1 MTERIT
7 FSNFINNI
15 ITENL
20 HPELR
25 SIITS
30 DAPSDRKHAATVK
43 KIKDLTTRGETTGI
57 EGNMPKGSSRA
68 YMKHRETH
76 KTTVDGKP
84 AEFHVGTKVAIKS
97 PLDKHHQAGIY
108 DDMNLGQLQNH
119 AENDDHFV
127 NSQYRILTKV
137 ETGRGDNTTHH
148 YETNHERGILPP
160 LVDHDDKSH
169 HWGIVGHAR
178 DLKKGE
184 FRELTKTPE
193 HPQGISHKDF
203 YEALV
208 RNHDRAHGKY
218 WRDGDTGQQAR
229 ERKAHSDKID
239 NHPLVQKFRDHQDNT
254 GMPPHDL
261 GKRNM
266 GVFEHPDGSR
276 HIVAR
281 DTGFTTRVQH
291 AYKNARVNQA
301 LAGGRNQRNNNQ
313 RLSAFF

>member
-1 MTERIT
+1 MTTDRMT

-76 KTTVDGKP
+76 KTVVDGKP

-119 AENDDHFV
+119 AENGDHFV
-127 NSQYRILTKV
+127 NSSYRILTKKHDSN
-137 ETGRGDNTTHH
+137 EFHSNKD
-148 YETNHERGILPP
+148 RGILPP
-160 LVDHDDKSH
+160 LVDHDDKTH
-169 HWGIVGHAR
+169 HWSIVGHSR
-178 DLKKGE
+178 DIGKGE
-184 FRELTKTPE
+184 FRKLTKTPE
-193 HPQGISHKDF
+193 FPKGISHGEFMDALTRDYNRNNGKHWGRGSQR
-203 YEALV
+203 EAKT
-208 RNHDRAHGKY
+208 DRI
-218 WRDGDTGQQAR
+218 
-229 ERKAHSDKID
+229 EP
-239 NHPLVQKFRDHQDNT
+239 HPLVQKFIDHQNTT
-254 GMPPHDL
+254 GMPPHDY
-261 GKRNM
+261 GQKKNM
-266 GVFEHPDGSR
+266 GIFTHPDGSE

-281 DTGFTTRVQH
+281 DSGFTTRVQH
-291 AYKNARVNQA
+291 AYKNVRVNQA
-301 LAGGRNQRNNNQ
+301 LAAGGKRHNPNA